1 MDLVEEEGADTEV
14 EVASVVEV
22 ASTTT
27 CMAASMDTC
36 HSPQKIS
43 LWLQAL
49 QKDLRSMLLRVPRP
63 CVKGCPTVASTVGAD
78 IKEEGTTIPRLPP
91 NLNLFLHN
99 HLNHK
104 ENAANHLLRTTASV
118 ADRLHIPDQVRAAA
132 SVSTVSSHKIAKH
145 ELADAKG
152 AVATKENT
160 TTSLPKP
167 TRKRTRLD
175 QTLATKTHLKD
186 HAAAEE
192 TEKSTVQHA
201 KTAETAIIAAV
212 AVDLATTRIT
222 ALPTTTHPRVPRAA
236 ATETAR
242 EKRNVQ
248 TVTEAIVTANAH
260 VETVHHPPM
269 EQPTITPLPAA
280 HAAKTQLPTPTTKVS
295 RSRARAQ
302 APNPSPHPLAP
313 ATLATKTETTDDPV

>member
-1 MDLVEEEGADTEV
+1 MDLVEEEGADTEA

-36 HSPQKIS
+36 HSLQKTL

-49 QKDLRSMLLRVPRP
+49 QKDLQSMLPRVPRL
-63 CVKGCPTVASTVGAD
+63 CVRVCPTVAFIAGAD
-78 IKEEGTTIPRLPP
+78 IKEEGITIPRLPL
-91 NLNLFLHN
+91 NLNLFRHN
-99 HLNHK
+99 HLNRK
-104 ENAANHLLRTTASV
+104 ENAVSHRPKTTASV
-118 ADRLHIPDQVRAAA
+118 ADRLHIPDQVRTVA
-132 SVSTVSSHKIAKH
+132 SVSTVSNHRTAKH
-145 ELADAKG
+145 ELADAKD
-152 AVATKENT
+152 AAATKENT
-160 TTSLPKP
+160 TTSLPNPK
-167 TRKRTRLD
+167 RKRTQLD
-175 QTLATKTHLKD
+175 QTLATKTHLED

-192 TEKSTVQHA
+192 TERSTVRPA
-201 KTAETAIIAAV
+201 KTAETAIIAA
-212 AVDLATTRIT
+212 AAADPAMTRTI
-222 ALPTTTHPRVPRAA
+222 ALPTTINLLAPRAA

-248 TVTEAIVTANAH
+248 TAIEATVTANAH
-260 VETVHHPPM
+260 VEIVQPPPM
-269 EQPTITPLPAA
+269 ERPTITPLPAA